1 MFQNGPGTLKGEN
14 STALGHPQ
22 HLMCRGEQYWTAKAN
37 CKPVCSYSLCPHL
50 WFIWRARDLCSH
62 SLWCWYLVP
71 VSLPLF
77 TAPSSVKLKVPVQ
90 FANSSPFCQ
99 LNCSPLA
106 RKRGSWYLITF
117 ISSLSA
123 RVLVS
128 FFLTQKGD
136 WHKQQQKQQ
145 KDTKNHSSLSY
156 SYKQLIFTSHRLC
169 KSLSEHSSSRPN
181 QTGRPVTICAQEH
194 ADAWSKSQVQRVGD
208 WCDKTP
214 GPKK

>member
-1 MFQNGPGTLKGEN
+1 MLCLHQHQYAGAFPTAHPSPTLPRCHIVTRGLGGGMKIGEARTQITLQHTPWMPGTLKGEN

-22 HLMCRGEQYWTAKAN
+22 HLMCRGEQYRTAKAN

-106 RKRGSWYLITF
+106 RKRGS
-117 ISSLSA
+117 
-123 RVLVS
+123 
-128 FFLTQKGD
+128 
-136 WHKQQQKQQ
+136 
-145 KDTKNHSSLSY
+145 
-156 SYKQLIFTSHRLC
+156 
-169 KSLSEHSSSRPN
+169 
-181 QTGRPVTICAQEH
+181 
-194 ADAWSKSQVQRVGD
+194 
-208 WCDKTP
+208 
-214 GPKK
+214 